1 MKFIKRLP
9 TGKWGRIALWVG
21 MSLIV
26 SLVKAQQTPRII
38 TATSA
43 TADIKDGY
51 VIQKGIWNLSP
62 EVKPDIYHALQPAME
77 REITFY
83 TDKDSISFRAK
94 PGQYYDFI
102 VLLNGKDSCY
112 TRIAMPAESAAI
124 TSDLISAERLA
135 MDFVVFRK
143 SLENEHAGLY
153 RYQSKK
159 DVNRLLDDCLLSINR
174 SMTRLEF
181 GKIIM
186 QVISFI
192 QDGHTTGNISSL
204 LLKNYQ
210 AQGKLFPLYLYFT
223 ADRAFIRCNY
233 AGIFSA
239 GTEILAIN
247 NRSISLITQQM
258 FKYLP
263 SDGSITTKKI
273 NTLNNGAFAFL
284 YRWVM
289 GNDSLFAIK
298 YKDGQGRIKTETI
311 AAIPANQIDCE
322 TKNLPTAPRDLYVQY
337 LPKNAAILTVKT
349 FDEGRLQRA
358 GLNFKEFLQTIFAE
372 LNAKKISRL
381 VIDLRGNGGGFNAY
395 SPLLYS
401 YLTDKPFRYFASEKS
416 TSKVFTVNDNYLLGL
431 QQPQAINFKGTV
443 LFLIDGLT
451 FSTAADFCAIAK
463 SNRRGRFIGEE
474 TAGGYYGNT
483 SGQTVRIELPH
494 SKLIM
499 TIPRFNYGL
508 AVRKS
513 RYADRGVLPDYKVVP
528 SIQEVITAQDVCLR
542 YALRLM
548 DKP

>member
-1 MKFIKRLP
+1 MQFSKKLP
-9 TGKWGRIALWVG
+9 VGDWGRIVLWVG

-38 TATSA
+38 KATSA
-43 TADIKDGY
+43 TVDIKDGY
-51 VIQKGIWNLSP
+51 VIQKGIWNLTP
-62 EVKPDIYHALQPAME
+62 EAKPDVYHALSPALE

-83 TDKDSISFRAK
+83 TNIDSISFQAK
-94 PGQYYDFI
+94 PGQHYDFI
-102 VLLNGKDSCY
+102 VVLNGKDSCY
-112 TRIAMPAESAAI
+112 TRIAMPVESAA
-124 TSDLISAERLA
+124 TTPDMISAERLA

-153 RYQSKK
+153 RYKSKK
-159 DVNRLLDDCLLSINR
+159 VVDRLLDDCLLSINKP
-174 SMTRLEF
+174 MTRLEF

-223 ADRAFIRCNY
+223 ADRAFVRCNY
-233 AGIFSA
+233 ANIFST
-239 GTEILAIN
+239 GTEILSIN
-247 NRSISLITQQM
+247 NQSIAQITQEL
-258 FKYLP
+258 FEYLP
-263 SDGSITTKKI
+263 SDGSITKKKI
-273 NTLNNGAFAFL
+273 HTLNNGAFAFL

-289 GNDSLFAIK
+289 GNDSLFLVK

-337 LPKNAAILTVKT
+337 LPKDAAIITIKT

-358 GLNFKEFLQTIFAE
+358 GLSFKEFVQTTFAE

-381 VIDLRGNGGGFNAY
+381 IIDLRGNGGGFNAY

-401 YLTDKPFRYFASEKS
+401 YLADKPFRYFASVKS
-416 TSKVFTVNDNYLLGL
+416 TSKIFTVEDNYLLGL
-431 QQPQAINFKGTV
+431 QQPQTTNFKGTV

-463 SNRRGRFIGEE
+463 SNRRGKFIGEE

-494 SKLIM
+494 TKLIM

-513 RYADRGVLPDYKVVP
+513 RYADRGVIPEHEVLP
-528 SIQEVITAQDVCLR
+528 SIRELLETQDVQLH
-542 YALRLM
+542 YALQLM
-548 DKP
+548 DKI